1 MNVAAPLVDLW
12 GSVENDI
19 IADIARRLIKNGEN
33 TPTAAWQMM
42 KLREMGVL
50 QTDMSKALSKAT
62 KRNEKDLYRMIVQAC
77 KDALAFDDE
86 MYVKAGYAP
95 IPMTESAALMS
106 VIQSGIRKTS
116 GLMSNFTNTL
126 AADGNKAFS
135 YALDRAW
142 LQVSTGAF
150 TQQQAL
156 TMVVEDL
163 SKKGIRGIVY
173 PSGHKDKL
181 DVAARRA
188 LITGMNQTVAE
199 LQLARMDEMN
209 CDLVE
214 VTSHAGARPTHAVW
228 QGQVYSRRGRT
239 SEYGNFYDETGYG
252 TGEGLCGWN
261 CYHSFY
267 PYFEG
272 LSRRAAERDPAARL
286 GKSNDQVYEESQQ
299 QRYFER
305 QIREAKREC
314 VTLDAARGEAKDPLM
329 KQQLD
334 AEFSRASVRLK
345 SREAKL
351 DAFCK
356 ETGRTKLSDRA
367 SVVGFGRSTS
377 SKATWAA
384 KKAIEADPRASWS
397 LYTTTIAKDTNG
409 RQINVSP
416 TVIGMVDAAM
426 LKVFDACEPLKNHI
440 QQIIYADEPG
450 IGAARYDG
458 KEIRLDK
465 ETFSSEEKL
474 NTRFHQLLEEKHTVG
489 TIDPMQ
495 IVGHEC
501 GHCLESMIAMK
512 RTNLDEARSI
522 LSKEILRREKE
533 KMGIEYF
540 LHMGFTTETE
550 KEIYDIIK
558 NEMGERAIHNTSEM
572 AAQAFSLFVFG
583 NGKATHAEH
592 LIKYL
597 LGQLR

>member
-126 AADGNKAFS
+126 AADGNKAFA

-299 QRYFER
+299 QRYYER

-314 VTLDAARGEAKDPLM
+314 VTLDAARGAAKDPLT

-334 AEFSRASVRLK
+334 AEFSRASVKLK

-356 ETGRTKLSDRA
+356 ETGRTKLVERSG
-367 SVVGFGRSTS
+367 VVGYNRSVS
-377 SKATWAA
+377 SKASWAV
-384 KKAIEADPRASWS
+384 KKAAEQGVSIQQINSTRGVINLDERGMSRGYRTPASVLLTAAQIEMIRREIRTIKADESKFIFNRGSGTSYYDEGDVVFVRGDVLPDNSSNHPRDKMSARAVLAHEYYGHRKFRGTTLPKGEWNDEFRASYHAALFAPGLTREDRYYLMADAQERAIEA
-397 LYTTTIAKDTNG
+397 G
-409 RQINVSP
+409 V
-416 TVIGMVDAAM
+416 
-426 LKVFDACEPLKNHI
+426 H
-440 QQIIYADEPG
+440 
-450 IGAARYDG
+450 
-458 KEIRLDK
+458 IRL
-465 ETFSSEEKL
+465 
-474 NTRFHQLLEEKHTVG
+474 N
-489 TIDPMQ
+489 
-495 IVGHEC
+495 
-501 GHCLESMIAMK
+501 
-512 RTNLDEARSI
+512 
-522 LSKEILRREKE
+522 E
-533 KMGIEYF
+533 KMRRVLY
-540 LHMGFTTETE
+540 
-550 KEIYDIIK
+550 
-558 NEMGERAIHNTSEM
+558 
-572 AAQAFSLFVFG
+572 G
-583 NGKATHAEH
+583 N
-592 LIKYL
+592 
-597 LGQLR
+597 

>member
-126 AADGNKAFS
+126 AADGNKAFA

-314 VTLDAARGEAKDPLM
+314 VTLDAARGAAKDPLM

-334 AEFSRASVRLK
+334 AEFSRASVKLK

-384 KKAIEADPRASWS
+384 KKADNSA
-397 LYTTTIAKDTNG
+397 T
-409 RQINVSP
+409 
-416 TVIGMVDAAM
+416 AM
-426 LKVFDACEPLKNHI
+426 LK
-440 QQIIYADEPG
+440 
-450 IGAARYDG
+450 
-458 KEIRLDK
+458 
-465 ETFSSEEKL
+465 S
-474 NTRFHQLLEEKHTVG
+474 
-489 TIDPMQ
+489 
-495 IVGHEC
+495 
-501 GHCLESMIAMK
+501 
-512 RTNLDEARSI
+512 
-522 LSKEILRREKE
+522 
-533 KMGIEYF
+533 GIERGIINTGERKMALGYRQSQF
-540 LHMGFTTETE
+540 RILTETE
-550 KEIYDIIK
+550 IQSLYNDIRAIKADERVFRFNEGYATGYIDEVDIIRVRGDVLPDLNSK
-558 NEMGERAIHNTSEM
+558 NPRDLMSARAVLAHEYYGHRAFRGTSVQKGSWNDEFRASYTAALKSPGLTDTDRSLLMQDALERAREAKVSIRMNEKM
-572 AAQAFSLFVFG
+572 KRWIYGLQD
-583 NGKATHAEH
+583 H
-592 LIKYL
+592 L
-597 LGQLR
+597 

>member
-77 KDALAFDDE
+77 KDALAFDDA

-126 AADGNKAFS
+126 AADGNKAFA

-199 LQLARMDEMN
+199 LQLARMDEMD

-356 ETGRTKLSDRA
+356 ETGRTKLVENAR
-367 SVVGFGRSTS
+367 VVGYNKSIS
-377 SKATWAA
+377 SKA
-384 KKAIEADPRASWS
+384 
-397 LYTTTIAKDTNG
+397 Y
-409 RQINVSP
+409 
-416 TVIGMVDAAM
+416 
-426 LKVFDACEPLKNHI
+426 F
-440 QQIIYADEPG
+440 
-450 IGAARYDG
+450 AAREASLPNFTGRKGIEEHWEKHKNEFPEFKNANEYLKRARTLLTMQLAVGVLEEFKRSDG
-458 KEIRLDK
+458 SYSRYM
-465 ETFSSEEKL
+465 FSSNEFVSTKPDGNLRTFFKPKEGRTYWDEE
-474 NTRFHQLLEEKHTVG
+474 H
-489 TIDPMQ
+489 
-495 IVGHEC
+495 
-501 GHCLESMIAMK
+501 
-512 RTNLDEARSI
+512 AR
-522 LSKEILRREKE
+522 
-533 KMGIEYF
+533 
-540 LHMGFTTETE
+540 
-550 KEIYDIIK
+550 
-558 NEMGERAIHNTSEM
+558 N
-572 AAQAFSLFVFG
+572 
-583 NGKATHAEH
+583 
-592 LIKYL
+592 
-597 LGQLR
+597 